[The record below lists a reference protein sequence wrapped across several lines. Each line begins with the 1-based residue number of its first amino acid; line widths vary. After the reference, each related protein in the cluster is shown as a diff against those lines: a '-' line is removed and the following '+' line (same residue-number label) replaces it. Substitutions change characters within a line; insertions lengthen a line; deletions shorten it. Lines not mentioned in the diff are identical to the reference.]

1 MKTRLLSL
9 VLVLIGV
16 LSCTKTDVG
25 NPHREPNSP
34 TTKGKGVVKLNR
46 LLTNE
51 NISLEQVVGL
61 DPAKLNEKS
70 QLRSL
75 SSKRVKNSFSL
86 NEGGKPVL
94 HIINYHPQ
102 GYAVL
107 SALRSHEPILAYG
120 DNGEIQQENISS
132 SLEVLLEGYKKS
144 VLQSTNLPDSIKR
157 KNAMAWESLQ
167 LRQDELRYLPV
178 GNEFIQDHIMR
189 LQSEGYQVYSYDD
202 LKAGFNPYM
211 SHWEIENFVSNYP
224 TFGEPTSCIFMIA
237 KTEEEND
244 RQEPL
249 LKTTWRQEGDFNK
262 YTPNNYPVG
271 CVAIAAAQVMRYH
284 EYPNSYPWHLMPT
297 QGITDEISKFVYEVA
312 KGVKTSFKPIES
324 LSGPYELVSYL
335 TSKGYRSNLSEY
347 TPSGD
352 PERLRF
358 DNPIILGGFRRGQT
372 TGHAFVADGWSYYK
386 RSTRVQVIMITDYA
400 AHDAVPSYHDVLYE
414 KTVEDLV
421 DSYIHL
427 NLALIGLNNGWFSPK
442 GLAGFNDRVKAITAT
457 KP

>member
-157 KNAMAWESLQ
+157 KNAIAWESLQ

-202 LKAGFNPYM
+202 LKAGANPYM
-211 SHWEIENFVSNYP
+211 SHWEVENFVSNYP
-224 TFGEPTSCIFMIA
+224 TFGEPTSSIFMIV
-237 KTEEEND
+237 KSEEENE

-271 CVAIAAAQVMRYH
+271 CVAIAVGQVMRYH
-284 EYPNSYPWHLMPT
+284 EYPSSYPWHLMPT
-297 QGITDEISKFVYEVA
+297 QGVTEEISQFVVEVA
-312 KGVKTSFKPIES
+312 KGVRTSFHPNG
-324 LSGPYELVSYL
+324 SGSNAKEASEYL
-335 TSKGYRSNLSEY
+335 ISKGYQSRAYNYSLQRSPVKY
-347 TPSGD
+347 
-352 PERLRF
+352 RF
-358 DNPIILGGFRRGQT
+358 NNPLILTGAMQGQE
-372 TGHAFVADGWSYYK
+372 TGHAFVADGWSFH
-386 RSTRVQVIMITDYA
+386 RRTTRVQIIMMTDCGTN
-400 AHDAVPSYHDVLYE
+400 DAVPSYHDVLYE
-414 KTVEDLV
+414 KTTEDSAS
-421 DSYIHL
+421 SYIHL
-427 NLALIGLNNGWFSPK
+427 NLALIGLDNGWFSPE
-442 GLAGFNDRVKAITAT
+442 GLAGYNQYIAAVTAI